1 MNFLKGVNYY
11 RRGGKMA
18 IKILSSTYSGIEGMI
33 ITVEVEI
40 SRGLP
45 IFNIVGLADTAVRE
59 SKERV
64 RSAIINSGFDF
75 PMGKITVNLAPAD
88 IKKVG
93 SLLDLPIAL
102 GILAATEQIK
112 AEPLSEYIFAG
123 ELSLSGGISKIK
135 GALPMIIEG
144 LNNGINKFIVP
155 KDNADECSLIQKAEI
170 YPFDSLNQV
179 ALYLQNKDM
188 IPYKGNTVVQYP
200 KYDYDFSEVIGQ
212 QSVKRALEIACAGG
226 HNIIILGP
234 PGCGK
239 SMLASR
245 IPTILPDL
253 TYEESLEITKIYSIA
268 GKLSVQQGLIS
279 TRPFRSPHHTSS
291 KTALIGGG
299 IQLAPGE
306 ITLSHNGVLFLDEL
320 LEFDKGVL
328 EVLRE
333 PLENKKITISRSSG
347 SVVYPANFML
357 IGSSNPC
364 PCGYYLSK
372 VKECSCSDNERR
384 KYLNKL
390 SGPFLDRI
398 DLFTFAYQ
406 HQYKEIVSTN
416 KEESSDAI
424 KKRVEAA
431 RTIQKLRFK
440 NQNVQYNA
448 AMKNSHIKEFCKL
461 DTESEKILQ
470 RFFYKFPF
478 SLRAYNKILK
488 ISRTIADLEGSKKI
502 RATHV
507 VEAFSYRQFG
517 DDKVI

>member
-1 MNFLKGVNYY
+1 
-11 RRGGKMA
+11 MA

-45 IFNIVGLADTAVRE
+45 VFNIVGLADTAVRE

-93 SLLDLPIAL
+93 SLLDLPIAI
-102 GILAATEQIK
+102 GILAVTDQIS
-112 AEPLSEYIFAG
+112 AENIVEYIFAG
-123 ELSLSGGISKIK
+123 ELSLSGGITKIK
-135 GALPMIIEG
+135 GALPIIIEG
-144 LNNGINKFIVP
+144 LNNNINKFIVP

-179 ALYLQNKDM
+179 SLFLKNQDM
-188 IPYKGNTVVQYP
+188 LPYKSTTTA
-200 KYDYDFSEVIGQ
+200 KTKKSDYDFSEVIGQ
-212 QSVKRALEIACAGG
+212 QAVKRALEIACAGG
-226 HNIIILGP
+226 HNIIISGP

-268 GKLSVQQGLIS
+268 GKLSMDQGLIS

-306 ITLSHNGVLFLDEL
+306 ITLSHNGILFLDEL
-320 LEFDKGVL
+320 LEFDKSVI

-347 SVVYPANFML
+347 TVVYPANFML
-357 IGSSNPC
+357 IASLNPC

-384 KYLNKL
+384 KYLNRL

-406 HQYKEIVSTN
+406 HQYQEIVATN
-416 KEESSDAI
+416 KEESSSTI
-424 KKRVEAA
+424 KSRVEAA
-431 RTIQKLRFK
+431 RAIQKLRFK
-440 NQNVQYNA
+440 DQGVQYNA
-448 AMKNSHIKEFCKL
+448 AMSNSHIKEYCKL
-461 DTESEKILQ
+461 NKESEKILQ

-488 ISRTIADLEGSKKI
+488 ISRTIADLDSSKEI
-502 RATHV
+502 GPAHV
-507 VEAFSYRQFG
+507 MEAFSYRQFG
-517 DDKVI
+517 EDKVI

>member
-1 MNFLKGVNYY
+1 
-11 RRGGKMA
+11 MA

-45 IFNIVGLADTAVRE
+45 AFNIVGLADTAVRE

-64 RSAIINSGFDF
+64 RSAIINTGFDF
-75 PMGKITVNLAPAD
+75 PLGKITVNLAPAD

-93 SLLDLPIAL
+93 SLLDLPIAI
-102 GILAATEQIK
+102 GILAATRQINP
-112 AEPLSEYIFAG
+112 ENLSDYIFAG
-123 ELSLSGGISKIK
+123 ELSLSGDITKIK
-135 GALPMIIEG
+135 GALPIIIEG
-144 LNNGINKFIVP
+144 SNNKINKFIVP
-155 KDNADECSLIQKAEI
+155 RANADECAIIKKSEI
-170 YPFDSLNQV
+170 YPFESLNQV
-179 ALYLQNKDM
+179 VQYLKNQDM
-188 IPYKGNTVVQYP
+188 IPYKNNTDIKTI

-212 QSVKRALEIACAGG
+212 QAVKRALEIACAGG

-253 TYEESLEITKIYSIA
+253 TYDESLEITKIYSIA
-268 GKLSVQQGLIS
+268 GKLSMDQGLIS
-279 TRPFRSPHHTSS
+279 NRPFRSPHHTLS
-291 KTALIGGG
+291 KAALIGGG

-320 LEFDKGVL
+320 LEFDKSVL
-328 EVLRE
+328 EALRE
-333 PLENKKITISRSSG
+333 PLENNKITIGRASG
-347 SVVYPANFML
+347 TVIYPANFML
-357 IGSSNPC
+357 IGSLNPC
-364 PCGYYLSK
+364 PCGYYLSN
-372 VKECSCSDNERR
+372 VKDCSCSDNQRT

-406 HQYKEIVSTN
+406 HQYKEIVSAG
-416 KEESSDAI
+416 KEESSKTI
-424 KKRVEAA
+424 KARVEAA
-431 RTIQKLRFK
+431 RSIQKLRFK
-440 NQNVQYNA
+440 GQSLQYNS
-448 AMKNSHIKEFCKL
+448 AMKASHIKEYCIL

-470 RFFYKFPF
+470 RFFHKFPF

-488 ISRTIADLEGSKKI
+488 ISRTIADLDSSKDI
-502 RATHV
+502 GPSHV
-507 VEAFSYRQFG
+507 MGAFSYRHFG
-517 DDKVI
+517 EGKVI

>member
-1 MNFLKGVNYY
+1 MNFEKQVNYY

-45 IFNIVGLADTAVRE
+45 AFNIVGLADTAVRE

-93 SLLDLPIAL
+93 SLLDLPIAI
-102 GILAATEQIK
+102 GILAATEQINY
-112 AEPLSEYIFAG
+112 ENIDEYIFAG
-123 ELSLSGGISKIK
+123 ELSLNGDITKIK
-135 GALPMIIEG
+135 GALPIIIEG
-144 LNNGINKFIVP
+144 LNNDINKFIVP
-155 KDNADECSLIQKAEI
+155 KANADECALLHKAQVF
-170 YPFDSLNQV
+170 PFDTLNQV
-179 ALYLQNKDM
+179 ALYLKNRDM
-188 IPYKGNTVVQYP
+188 FPYKSNSTIKKMEYN
-200 KYDYDFSEVIGQ
+200 YDFSEVIGQ
-212 QSVKRALEIACAGG
+212 RAVKRALEIACAGG

-268 GKLSVQQGLIS
+268 GKLSSDQGLIS
-279 TRPFRSPHHTSS
+279 TRPFRSPHHSSS
-291 KTALIGGG
+291 KAALIGGG

-306 ITLSHNGVLFLDEL
+306 ITLSHHGVLFLDEL
-320 LEFDKGVL
+320 LEFDKNVL

-333 PLENKKITISRSSG
+333 PLENKIITLSRNSG
-347 SVVYPANFML
+347 TVVYPANFML

-364 PCGYYLSK
+364 PCGYYLSR
-372 VKECSCSDNERR
+372 VKECSCSDHERR
-384 KYLNKL
+384 KYLSKL

-406 HQYKEIVSTN
+406 HQYKEIISTS
-416 KEESSDAI
+416 KEESSRTI
-424 KKRVEAA
+424 KSRVEAA
-431 RTIQKLRFK
+431 RAIQKSRFK
-440 NQNVQYNA
+440 NQEIQCNA
-448 AMKNSHIKEFCKL
+448 AMKNSHIAEYCKL
-461 DTESEKILQ
+461 DNESEKILQ

-488 ISRTIADLEGSKKI
+488 ISRTIADLEGSENI
-502 RATHV
+502 RSPHIM
-507 VEAFSYRQFG
+507 EAFSYRQIEE
-517 DDKVI
+517 DKVI

>member
-1 MNFLKGVNYY
+1 MNFKNVVKDY
-11 RRGGKMA
+11 RRGDKMA

-33 ITVEVEI
+33 ISVEVEI

-45 IFNIVGLADTAVRE
+45 TFNIVGLADTAVRE

-64 RSAIINSGFDF
+64 RSAIKNSGFDF
-75 PMGKITVNLAPAD
+75 PLGKITVNLAPAD

-93 SLLDLPIAL
+93 SLLDLPIAI
-102 GILAATEQIK
+102 GILAATDQINY
-112 AEPLSEYIFAG
+112 ANIDEYIFAG
-123 ELSLSGGISKIK
+123 ELSLSGGITKIK
-135 GALPMIIEG
+135 GALPIIIEG
-144 LNNGINKFIVP
+144 LNNKIYKFIVP

-170 YPFDSLNQV
+170 FPFDSLNQV
-179 ALYLQNKDM
+179 ASYLKNRDM
-188 IPYKGNTVVQYP
+188 LPYKSNTTV
-200 KYDYDFSEVIGQ
+200 KSINYDYDFSEVIGQ

-239 SMLASR
+239 TMLASR
-245 IPTILPDL
+245 IPSILPDL

-268 GKLSVQQGLIS
+268 GKLSIDQGLIS

-299 IQLAPGE
+299 IQLSPGE
-306 ITLSHNGVLFLDEL
+306 ITLSHNGVLFMDEL
-320 LEFDKGVL
+320 LEFDKCVL

-333 PLENKKITISRSSG
+333 PLENKKIIISRSSG
-347 SVVYPANFML
+347 TVVYPANFML
-357 IGSSNPC
+357 VGSLNPC

-372 VKECSCSDNERR
+372 VKECSCSDNERK

-398 DLFTFAYQ
+398 DIMTFAYQ

-416 KEESSDAI
+416 KEESSKTI
-424 KKRVEAA
+424 KLRVEAA
-431 RTIQKLRFK
+431 RAIQNIRFN
-440 NQNVQYNA
+440 NQSVKCNA
-448 AMKNSHIKEFCKL
+448 DMTNSHIKEYCKL
-461 DTESEKILQ
+461 NSECEKILQ
-470 RFFYKFPF
+470 RFFFKFPF

-488 ISRTIADLEGSKKI
+488 ISRTIADLDSSMEI
-502 RATHV
+502 RSSHIM
-507 VEAFSYRQFG
+507 EALSYRQLG
-517 DDKVI
+517 ENKVI